1 MFNVGTGELMV
12 ILLIAL
18 LVLGPDKLPDA
29 ARKIGNVMAEV
40 RRMSTGFQAEMRS
53 AMEEA
58 TRTPLEPVKDPPETP
73 VATAEAPDT
82 QKRESR
88 ARGAPRG
95 APVPSKACSTT
106 SSVVFP
112 FGYVITLVHATRNEP
127 SLCTAVATP

>member
-1 MFNVGTGELMV
+1 MWPGSASTASAGEAAAARSTSRFRPMFNVGTGELMV

-73 VATAEAPDT
+73 VATAEAEPP
-82 QKRESR
+82 
-88 ARGAPRG
+88 APP
-95 APVPSKACSTT
+95 A
-106 SSVVFP
+106 
-112 FGYVITLVHATRNEP
+112 
-127 SLCTAVATP
+127 